1 MGIKTNSPPALPT
14 GQIDPK
20 SSARQ
25 SQTEAADPDVCTSG
39 DDASE
44 TDIEDDD
51 CEDEEDE
58 RLSSSFARWL
68 ATKQPL
74 FRFEH
79 AARGKAWD
87 YPLAKAEKKELLIL
101 HFSVAEQHA
110 ARGPGGERQ
119 C

>member
-1 MGIKTNSPPALPT
+1 MGI
-14 GQIDPK
+14 
-20 SSARQ
+20 SSARK
-25 SQTEAADPDVCTSG
+25 SQTEVDPDVCVAG
-39 DDASE
+39 DESSE
-44 TDIEDDD
+44 AEVEDDD
-51 CEDEEDE
+51 DDDDEGEEDE
-58 RLSSSFARWL
+58 SLSSSFARWL

-110 ARGPGGERQ
+110 ARDLGGERQ
-119 C
+119 CRVER